1 MNITQELPAEQLV
14 SKRGRVTNVILS
26 GIERS
31 VVAVMSIKRPD
42 YTGNKSGTAEFTLCL
57 FNEEAKLFL
66 LLQNQDVCYLISCFY
81 YYLLEVFSY
90 DEICN
95 ETECFVGKNLTW
107 LVLLDI
113 VAGYFLPSAFTWS
126 VKNTVPLL
134 GVVMFGMGM
143 TLHASDFRLVL
154 QRPKEVLIGTVC
166 HYTIMPIVAY
176 ALVLGFGLSPELAV
190 GMVLLG
196 SCPSGTASNVMGFLA
211 KADVPLSVS
220 ITTVSTLLAPIMMPF
235 LVWALA
241 GQWVTVSF
249 LAMAMTV
256 MKVILVPLFLGL
268 LVHRLIGE
276 AYLAQMQKVLV
287 LVSAFAVLSILGGVV
302 AVNGAKIISLG
313 VFMVLLVL
321 AHNLFGFALGY
332 FVTGKLGMGKK
343 QQHSVTLEVGMQN
356 DALALSI
363 ASVYFAP
370 AVAIPAAVGAAIH
383 QITGSLLAGIF
394 ARHMDA
400 YEAKQQAAAQ
410 KEMQPAPAAGH

>member
-1 MNITQELPAEQLV
+1 MM
-14 SKRGRVTNVILS
+14 KFVTKLS
-26 GIERS
+26 
-31 VVAVMSIKRPD
+31 A
-42 YTGNKSGTAEFTLCL
+42 
-57 FNEEAKLFL
+57 
-66 LLQNQDVCYLISCFY
+66 
-81 YYLLEVFSY
+81 
-90 DEICN
+90 
-95 ETECFVGKNLTW
+95 FVGKNLTW

-249 LAMAMTV
+249 LAMALTV

-276 AYLAQMQKVLV
+276 TYLAQMQKVLV

-302 AVNGAKIISLG
+302 AVNGAKIVSLG
-313 VFMVLLVL
+313 IFMVLLVL
-321 AHNLFGFALGY
+321 AHNLFGFVLGY
-332 FVTGKLGMGKK
+332 VVTGKLDMGKK

-370 AVAIPAAVGAAIH
+370 TVAIPAAVCAAIH

-400 YEAKQQAAAQ
+400 YEAKQQTVAQ
-410 KEMQPAPAAGH
+410 KEEMQPSPVTGH

>member
-1 MNITQELPAEQLV
+1 MMNF
-14 SKRGRVTNVILS
+14 VTKLS
-26 GIERS
+26 
-31 VVAVMSIKRPD
+31 A
-42 YTGNKSGTAEFTLCL
+42 
-57 FNEEAKLFL
+57 
-66 LLQNQDVCYLISCFY
+66 
-81 YYLLEVFSY
+81 
-90 DEICN
+90 
-95 ETECFVGKNLTW
+95 FVGKNLTW

-134 GVVMFGMGM
+134 GIVMFGMGM

-268 LVHRLIGE
+268 LVHRL
-276 AYLAQMQKVLV
+276 
-287 LVSAFAVLSILGGVV
+287 
-302 AVNGAKIISLG
+302 SL
-313 VFMVLLVL
+313 
-321 AHNLFGFALGY
+321 
-332 FVTGKLGMGKK
+332 
-343 QQHSVTLEVGMQN
+343 
-356 DALALSI
+356 
-363 ASVYFAP
+363 
-370 AVAIPAAVGAAIH
+370 IH
-383 QITGSLLAGIF
+383 I
-394 ARHMDA
+394 
-400 YEAKQQAAAQ
+400 
-410 KEMQPAPAAGH
+410 

>member
-1 MNITQELPAEQLV
+1 MMNF
-14 SKRGRVTNVILS
+14 VTKLS
-26 GIERS
+26 
-31 VVAVMSIKRPD
+31 A
-42 YTGNKSGTAEFTLCL
+42 
-57 FNEEAKLFL
+57 
-66 LLQNQDVCYLISCFY
+66 
-81 YYLLEVFSY
+81 
-90 DEICN
+90 
-95 ETECFVGKNLTW
+95 FVGKNLTW

-134 GVVMFGMGM
+134 GIVMFGMGM

-276 AYLAQMQKVLV
+276 TYLAQMQKVLV

-302 AVNGAKIISLG
+302 AVNGAKIVSLG
-313 VFMVLLVL
+313 IFMVLLVL

-332 FVTGKLGMGKK
+332 VVTGKLGMGKK

-400 YEAKQQAAAQ
+400 YEARQQAAAQ
-410 KEMQPAPAAGH
+410 KEELQPSPVTGH